1 MNWVA
6 QNVELILRALGWHLA
21 LSLPAIL
28 AALVC
33 AIPLGWLAHRL
44 PQWSGPIITGSG
56 LLFAIPSLPLLIVL
70 PVITGAGLRDGINVV
85 VALTLYGIALLVR
98 SVAEG
103 FNAVPLD
110 TRLTATALGYT
121 AWRRFFTVE
130 LPLATPTILTGLRV
144 VSASTIA
151 LCTVGAVLGIPSL
164 GTLFTDG
171 FQRQIFAEILTG
183 IILTLGLA
191 GAFDALLVIAGRMLL
206 PWQRKRG
213 A

>member
-1 MNWVA
+1 MVA
-6 QNVELILRALGWHLA
+6 N
-21 LSLPAIL
+21 
-28 AALVC
+28 
-33 AIPLGWLAHRL
+33 
-44 PQWSGPIITGSG
+44 
-56 LLFAIPSLPLLIVL
+56 
-70 PVITGAGLRDGINVV
+70 
-85 VALTLYGIALLVR
+85 LYGIAISAVR
-98 SVAEG
+98 AE
-103 FNAVPLD
+103 D
-110 TRLTATALGYT
+110 STRFPSTSLTATALGYT

-183 IILTLGLA
+183 VILTLGLA
-191 GAFDALLVIAGRMLL
+191 GALDLLLVIAGRILL

>member
-1 MNWVA
+1 MTWVS
-6 QNVELILRALGWHLA
+6 NNFGTILDALGWHVVLTV
-21 LSLPAIL
+21 PAIL

-33 AIPLGWLAHRL
+33 SIPLGWLAHRVPKL
-44 PQWSGPIITGSG
+44 SGTIITGSA

-85 VALTLYGIALLVR
+85 IALTLYGIALLVR
-98 SVAEG
+98 SVADG
-103 FNAVPLD
+103 FNSIGSD
-110 TRLTATALGYT
+110 TRLAATALGYSS
-121 AWRRFFTVE
+121 WRRLWTVE
-130 LPLATPTILTGLRV
+130 LPLAAPVILTGLRV

-171 FQRQIFAEILTG
+171 FQRQILAEILTG
-183 IILTLGLA
+183 IVLTLGMAAALD
-191 GAFDALLVIAGRMLL
+191 GLLVLTGKAML
-206 PWQRKRG
+206 PWRRRV